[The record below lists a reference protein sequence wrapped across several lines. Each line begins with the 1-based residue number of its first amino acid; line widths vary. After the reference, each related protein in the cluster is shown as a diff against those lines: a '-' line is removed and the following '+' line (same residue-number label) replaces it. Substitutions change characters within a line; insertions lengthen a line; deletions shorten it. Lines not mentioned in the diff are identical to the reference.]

1 MSEVIQENDIE
12 TILEDLSYAFASPE
26 SADFMRLLGEKNYTK
41 AKKMLLKKID
51 PDSATLVIKH
61 FKALAKSKFS
71 LVEVTYEEFKNKH
84 PYTNSIS
91 DVQIV
96 INYRAGIV
104 SGVLSR
110 TYFGENE
117 WSIFIGSNQVLI
129 KDADQIWCVENK
141 KVI

>member
-1 MSEVIQENDIE
+1 MTEIIQEKNIE
-12 TILEDLSYAFASPE
+12 TILEDLRYEFASPE
-26 SADFMRLLGEKNYTK
+26 AEAFMRCLGEKNYTK
-41 AKKMLLKKID
+41 AKRMLLKKID

-61 FKALAKSKFS
+61 FKALAKNKFS

-84 PYTNSIS
+84 PYTNGIS
-91 DVQIV
+91 DVQVV

-110 TYFGENE
+110 SFFGENE
-117 WSIFIGSNQVLI
+117 WSIFVGSNQVLI

-141 KVI
+141 KII